1 MTFRTVYRGP
11 AVTDS
16 FPISTSRRAFVPP
29 SLEAAGL
36 AAVKG
41 SAIYERSARAYFAF
55 ARRADLPAAEP
66 ETLRAWAASL
76 EEHYAATSLV
86 PMLAGVKKALRGA
99 ARELASAKDAAAFS
113 EALRAVKAP
122 KKANKAVRR
131 AFILSSAE
139 EADVLG
145 TMSARD
151 AALFRFLMGTGARIS
166 EALGIRLEK
175 CKTEGEMVLCP
186 VLGKGGKARELRVP
200 GELFELVRDVYAG
213 RTWLF
218 ETSGGKALRRGYAW
232 ERITRVVVK
241 VTGKNFSPHCARH
254 TFATRALEQTGK
266 IKAVSEYLGHAS
278 AAITLDMYTHEELT
292 DEELTR
298 I

>member
-1 MTFRTVYRGP
+1 M
-11 AVTDS
+11 
-16 FPISTSRRAFVPP
+16 
-29 SLEAAGL
+29 

-41 SAIYERSARAYFAF
+41 SAIYERSAREYFAF
-55 ARRADLPAAEP
+55 ARRAGLPAAEP

-76 EEHYAATSLV
+76 EERYATTSLV
-86 PMLAGVKKALRGA
+86 PMIAGVKKALRGA

-122 KKANKAVRR
+122 KKANRAVRR
-131 AFILSSAE
+131 VFVLSPTQ
-139 EADVLG
+139 EAAVLAA
-145 TMSARD
+145 MSPHD
-151 AALFRFLMGTGARIS
+151 AALFRFLLGTGARIS
-166 EALGIRLEK
+166 EALGIRLER

-200 GELFELVRDVYAG
+200 GELFELVCSSYGG

-218 ETSGGKALRRGYAW
+218 ETSGGKALRRGYVW
-232 ERITRVVVK
+232 ERVTRAVLRT
-241 VTGKNFSPHCARH
+241 TGKNFSPHCVRH

-292 DEELTR
+292 NEELAR
-298 I
+298 M